1 MIMESLNTIVNGYKV
16 LTFEKANRRE
26 FKTVPDGF
34 LLSQRVVENAEK
46 IYNME
51 VRSDDVWVVTP
62 PKCGTTWMQEIVWC
76 IVNGMNIDGAKDC
89 LQFYRFPFFN
99 SCYSSTFKTTTTP
112 DGQIKCSIFGR
123 EVENYG
129 TDIDMVA
136 KTPENLSF
144 FLANSFEYTESLHSP
159 RCIKSHL
166 PLRILPQKLPNM
178 GKIVYVARNVKDICV
193 STFHQKRA
201 PASFAEHAE
210 AFKNGDVM
218 IGNWFEHMKQAW
230 DLRNHPNV
238 KFVWYEDMKDNIR
251 EVINEIASFLSVNLK
266 DEDVERLMD
275 YVNIE
280 NFRKNKMVN
289 KFYEMGGKEDFT
301 RKGIV
306 GDWRNHFDDNMNTEW
321 DSWIETELKRTGLPM
336 RGWK

>member
-1 MIMESLNTIVNGYKV
+1 MDSLKRMINGYQL

-34 LLSQRVVENAEK
+34 LLSQRVVENAER

-51 VRSDDVWVVTP
+51 VRPDDVWVVTP

-76 IVNGMNIDGAKDC
+76 IVNGMDIDAAKNC

-99 SCYSSTFKTTTTP
+99 ACFSSTFKTTTTP
-112 DGQIKCSIFGR
+112 DGKVKCSIFGR

-129 TDIDMVA
+129 TDINIVD

-144 FLANSFEYTESLHSP
+144 FLANSFEYTESLLSP

-166 PLRILPQKLPNM
+166 PLRILPQTLPHRC
-178 GKIVYVARNVKDICV
+178 KIVYVARNIKDICV

-201 PASFAEHAE
+201 PATFEEHAR
-210 AFKNGDVM
+210 AFKDGDVM

-238 KFVWYEDMKDNIR
+238 KFAWYEDMKNNIGQ
-251 EVINEIASFLSVNLK
+251 VINEIASFLSVELK
-266 DEDVERLMD
+266 DDDLEKLME

-289 KFYEMGGKEDFT
+289 KYYEMGGKEDFM

-306 GDWRNHFDDNMNTEW
+306 GDWKNYFDDNLNAEW
-321 DSWIETELKRTGLPM
+321 NLWIAAELKRTGLPM
-336 RGWK
+336 KGWK